1 MSSAQRADRVLV
13 IACGALA
20 REISALK
27 RASGWSA
34 LDVSCLPPE
43 LHNRPERIPG
53 EVRAAI
59 RAARARYSRIFV
71 AYADCGTGGALDR
84 VLADESVERLPGA
97 HCYEFF
103 ATSTLFAA
111 LADAEPGT
119 FYLTDFLVRHFERLV
134 IAGLGIDRHPQLAAQ
149 YFRHYRRVVYLA
161 QLASEPLQRQA
172 RDIAARLGLRYEL
185 RVTGYGELASSL
197 ARVARSAAIG
207 SAPAIGI
214 VVERTPT
221 AA

>member
-59 RAARARYSRIFV
+59 RAARARYQHIFV

-197 ARVARSAAIG
+197 ARVARSAAVG